1 MDSVLQQIQA
11 GATVAATL
19 VLIWYTIETQRLR
32 RAAEKQNEISGMPIV
47 ALRLASG
54 ERRLGESLTL
64 EFESLRNIGNG
75 PAFNIDVTPIQE
87 APFEVRFDPIRL
99 LEPKDSQRLVYT
111 VLQDSLT
118 SGFSKTSMWLES
130 VIETGQLGSEMAI
143 RVSYSDASGKR
154 YRSDHVIQFDAVAMT
169 ITTVFKDHKET

>member
-1 MDSVLQQIQA
+1 MDSVLQQIQT
-11 GATVAATL
+11 GATVSATL

-54 ERRLGESLTL
+54 ERGLGESLTL
-64 EFESLRNIGNG
+64 DFQSLRNIGNG
-75 PAFNIDVTPIQE
+75 PAFNIDVTPIQK

-99 LEPKDSQRLVYT
+99 LEPRDSQPLEYT
-111 VLQDSLT
+111 VLQDGLA
-118 SGFSKTSMWLES
+118 SGFPKVSVWLER
-130 VIETGQLGSEMAI
+130 VLETGQLGFEMAI

-154 YRSDHVIQFDAVAMT
+154 YRSDHIIRFDAAAKTV
-169 ITTVFKDHKET
+169 TTVFKDHKEI